1 MIIKNG
7 TLFCEDGS
15 FRTMDLKIQNDHIA
29 EIGSQLAADGQESL
43 DATNC
48 YVVPGLVDI
57 HIHGAVGAD
66 FSDGEGASIQTMAR
80 FLLSQGV
87 TSFLGT
93 SMALPGERL
102 SQIYRT
108 AHPFVGQAAPGM
120 ATLRGVKSGEL
131 RTRTLSSLRI

>member
-7 TLFCEDGS
+7 TLFCEGGS
-15 FRTMDLKIQNDHIA
+15 FRTMDLKIQNGHIA

-66 FSDGEGASIQTMAR
+66 FSDGDLHGPAGRAPVSNLPHRPSLRGASGSR
-80 FLLSQGV
+80 NGYP
-87 TSFLGT
+87 
-93 SMALPGERL
+93 PGREHGG
-102 SQIYRT
+102 
-108 AHPFVGQAAPGM
+108 AVF
-120 ATLRGVKSGEL
+120 
-131 RTRTLSSLRI
+131 

>member
-7 TLFCEDGS
+7 TLFCENGS
-15 FRTMDLKIQNDHIA
+15 FRTMDLKIQNGHIA

-93 SMALPGERL
+93 SMALPGEPVSNLPHRP
-102 SQIYRT
+102 S
-108 AHPFVGQAAPGM
+108 
-120 ATLRGVKSGEL
+120 LRGASGSRNGYPPGREHGGAVF
-131 RTRTLSSLRI
+131 

>member
-7 TLFCEDGS
+7 TLFCEGGS
-15 FRTMDLKIQNDHIA
+15 FRTMDLKIQNGHIA

-66 FSDGEGASIQTMAR
+66 FSDGE
-80 FLLSQGV
+80 
-87 TSFLGT
+87 
-93 SMALPGERL
+93 ALPSRPWPAFCSPRASPASWGPPWPCRESACL
-102 SQIYRT
+102 KST
-108 AHPFVGQAAPGM
+108 APPVPSWGKRFPEW
-120 ATLRGVKSGEL
+120 LPSGA
-131 RTRTLSSLRI
+131 